1 MATIINADN
10 GVVSGVPGLK
20 YVSDS
25 TGNLQLQTNGTDA
38 LLLDTSQYPSATV
51 NGLGTGRIPAE
62 QFYRLNSNLVGLNS
76 TAVQNVFGVGVTLV
90 SNTVYQFEGLYSLY
104 KSAGATTSHTISIG
118 FGGTITVNNII
129 WQIYSNYTFGASS
142 NPNGLTVQM
151 ASSYYST
158 TGLVVS
164 TGALSGVTAYYY
176 GLIKGTVSVNAG
188 GTFIPQYQLSAAPG
202 AYSSI
207 AGTYFKISPLGASG
221 SNTSIGTWS

>member
-25 TGNLQLQTNGTDA
+25 TGNLQLQTNGTNA

-62 QFYRLNSNLVGLNS
+62 QFYRLNSALVGLNS
-76 TAVQNVFGVGVTLV
+76 TAVQNILGVGVTLV
-90 SNTVYQFEGLYSLY
+90 GSTVYQFEAVYAFS
-104 KSAGATTSHTISIG
+104 KAAGATSHNFSLL
-118 FGGTITVNNII
+118 FGGTSTLNN
-129 WQIYSNYTFGASS
+129 
-142 NPNGLTVQM
+142 
-151 ASSYYST
+151 
-158 TGLVVS
+158 
-164 TGALSGVTAYYY
+164 TAYQVATAYNQTSFATQSTSTPGYY
-176 GLIKGTVSVNAG
+176 IQAATSYAVGQGIAFATVIFSMILKGTVSVNAG

-202 AYSSI
+202 GAYTTAQGS
-207 AGTYFKISPLGASG
+207 YFKISPLGASG